1 MGYITSAITITLD
14 SHLTQKGREG
24 ILSGI
29 TNNITKFSLGDSDTN
44 YLITTRNSVGK
55 VPDVTGDHIGCV
67 LSVARN
73 IGIKNSISVSGL
85 TIPTTKEVRFVKDN
99 VSYNVLNVEVDLGNY
114 FDYLKF
120 ESLTPSFNP
129 QLKSPIIDFYDF
141 IRVEEIDGSGNSVG
155 VENDSVYSQFKTTQ
169 DFNVFKKLQNDYL
182 KLSGSDFFNEGFNN
196 IVESPLRFLFSSLND
211 TYFGS
216 GAGGLLLNGREWGY
230 CVVNLNN
237 LSVPLNKLQNVFLF
251 NQNLPQTLRNFFS
264 IEEVESNQNLFIGEG
279 ERLVPAIRM
288 MDSTNYGNRL
298 VFPLQNFGTYADD
311 SGSHDHIKRVSN
323 AISITQFLGPINV
336 INNEVGL
343 GVSTIQSLTSAGVGT
358 VQSGVNKINMGM
370 KFISETYLSQVKFGE
385 LNITLKLDN
394 NQSNWNRNNPFIT
407 II

>member
-73 IGIKNSISVSGL
+73 IGIKNNISVSGL

-237 LSVPLNKLQNVFLF
+237 LSVPLNVIPSNIFSSIQSG
-251 NQNLPQTLRNFFS
+251 TLRNFFT
-264 IEEVESNQNLFIGEG
+264 IEEVENESLISLGNGF
-279 ERLVPAIRM
+279 RLVPAIRM
-288 MDSTNYGNRL
+288 IDSTNYGNRL
-298 VFPLQNFGTYADD
+298 VFPLQNFGTYADN
-311 SGSHDHIKRVSN
+311 SGSHDHIKRVGN
-323 AISITQFLGPINV
+323 DVIS
-336 INNEVGL
+336 NEVGL

-358 VQSGVNKINMGM
+358 IQSGVNKIDLGV

>member
-73 IGIKNSISVSGL
+73 IGIKNNISVSGL

-120 ESLTPSFNP
+120 ESLTTSFNP

-141 IRVEEIDGSGNSVG
+141 IRVEEIDGNGNSVG

-182 KLSGSDFFNEGFNN
+182 KLSGIGFFNEGFNN

-237 LSVPLNKLQNVFLF
+237 LSVPLNWFLF
-251 NQNLPQTLRNFFS
+251 NTSGTLRNFFT
-264 IEEVESNQNLFIGEG
+264 IEEVENESLISLGNGL
-279 ERLVPAIRM
+279 RLVPAIRM

-298 VFPLQNFGTYADD
+298 VFPLQNFGTYNDN

-323 AISITQFLGPINV
+323 AISITQFLGSISV

-343 GVSTIQSLTSAGVGT
+343 GVSTIQSLTSAGFGT
-358 VQSGVNKINMGM
+358 IQSGVNKINMGM
-370 KFISETYLSQVKFGE
+370 KFISETYRSQVKFGE

-394 NQSNWNRNNPFIT
+394 NPSNWNRNNPFIT